1 MKTWHLDFES
11 YSVANLKS
19 FGAYNYASDPST
31 EIILA
36 AVCEDDGK
44 VVVWDKFA
52 SESSNAAA
60 MKLFRAMSD
69 EGGDGL
75 IMCHNIGFEAPMM
88 HYLWEKTFGLRVPDM
103 AKFRCSAALCRVAG
117 IPYSLEKAAEFLKLA
132 DQKDKV
138 GSALIRIFSI
148 PDTKTGK
155 RRFPTDP
162 GTVTVAGEKLT
173 YPQAWA
179 KFSDYCRK
187 DVEVE
192 RGIHSKLKSLELEG
206 FLLDSFQLDLRMNS
220 TGIPIN
226 VPAVIEAEKLV
237 DAFNLT
243 AGDEFRQITGYNS
256 GQTAKVLA
264 WLKERGYPGDDMR
277 STTVSRI
284 LTGEVED
291 EDGES
296 TGETVQPEWAAMAPE
311 AVKALKLRSLLS
323 FAALKKLPT
332 MRGAVCPDGKVRGAL
347 LWYGASRTGRHSGK
361 IIQIQNFRR
370 PSIDNTHECY
380 DLIRSGCAD
389 PELLELA
396 YGSPLEAIASCIRHF
411 IHPAGG
417 RQFLNIDLAQ
427 IEARVLAWVSGHEEL
442 LQSFRDGKDLYKTT
456 AALTFAVDYDKV
468 DKDLRFLGKCVS
480 LSCGYS
486 GGWRAFDTMAKNFG
500 TEVPKKRAKEI
511 VKLYRSSNKPIT
523 AFWKQC
529 HESAVAAI
537 ETPGT
542 WHSINDRIR
551 VGCHRKLGYLNMV
564 IELPSGRRLN
574 YPLPE
579 VTTVYKYGKKVVDA
593 DGEEDTEWVPIDKWR
608 ALNSDGTVREGI
620 WATSEVSFHGPITQ
634 ALWGRS
640 RTSPGTICENICQAT
655 AADFLTHGVLN
666 AEKHGYEPCFVVHDE
681 LNCNHHPERGNNME
695 ELTSLFCALPSWA
708 PGFPLEAAGAI
719 TPYYTK

>member
-1 MKTWHLDFES
+1 MSVFHCDFETFGS
-11 YSVANLKS
+11 EDLKS
-19 FGAYNYASDPST
+19 YGAYKYASGEDT
-31 EIILA
+31 EIVLCAICKDNGPVEIWDRYAKDNTA
-36 AVCEDDGK
+36 ALMLLREACISGGIIASHNAGFEIAISSYQ
-44 VVVWDKFA
+44 WQRTFKFKPPA
-52 SESSNAAA
+52 LTQWRCTAA
-60 MKLFRAMSD
+60 M
-69 EGGDGL
+69 
-75 IMCHNIGFEAPMM
+75 
-88 HYLWEKTFGLRVPDM
+88 
-103 AKFRCSAALCRVAG
+103 CRVAG

-296 TGETVQPEWAAMAPE
+296 TGETVQPEWAAMTPE

>member
-69 EGGDGL
+69 EGGDGI

-88 HYLWEKTFGLRVPDM
+88 HYLWEKTFGLQVPDM

-173 YPQAWA
+173 YPEAWA

-296 TGETVQPEWAAMAPE
+296 TGETVQPEWAAMTPE

-417 RQFLNIDLAQ
+417 RQFLDIDLAQ
-427 IEARVLAWVSGHEEL
+427 IEARVVAWLSGHDEL

-456 AALTFAVDYDKV
+456 ASLVFGVEYDKV
-468 DKDLRFLGKCVS
+468 DKELRFLGKTLALACNYAG
-480 LSCGYS
+480 GY
-486 GGWRAFDTMAKNFG
+486 RAFATMAKNFG
-500 TEVPKKRAKEI
+500 TEVPKKKAKEV
-511 VKLYRSSNKPIT
+511 VKLYRAANKAIT
-523 AFWKQC
+523 GFWSAMQDA
-529 HESAVAAI
+529 AVAAI
-537 ETPGT
+537 EAPGT
-542 WHSINDRIR
+542 WHVVNDKIR
-551 VGCHRKLGYLNMV
+551 FGCHRKLGYLNMV
-564 IELPSGRRLN
+564 MELPSGRRLN
-574 YPLPE
+574 YPMPE
-579 VTTVYKYGKKVVDA
+579 VATVYKYGKKVVDA
-593 DGEEDTEWVPIDKWR
+593 DGEEDTEWMPIDKWR
-608 ALNSDGTVREGI
+608 ALNSDGSVREGI
-620 WATSEVSFHGPITQ
+620 WASSEISYHGPITQ
-634 ALWGRS
+634 AMWGRV
-640 RTSPGTICENICQAT
+640 RTSGGVLVENASQAT

-666 AEKHGYEPCFVVHDE
+666 AEKSGYEPCFVVHDQ
-681 LNCNHHPERGNNME
+681 LICNHHPERGNNME
-695 ELTSLFCALPSWA
+695 ELTRLFCALPSWA

>member
-1 MKTWHLDFES
+1 MSVFHCDFETFGS
-11 YSVANLKS
+11 ENLKS
-19 FGAYNYASDPST
+19 YGAFKYASGEDT
-31 EIILA
+31 EIVLCAICKDNGPVEIWDRYAKDNTA
-36 AVCEDDGK
+36 ALMLLREACVSGGIIASHNVGFEIAISAYQ
-44 VVVWDKFA
+44 WQRTFKFKQPA
-52 SESSNAAA
+52 LTQWRCTAA
-60 MKLFRAMSD
+60 MA
-69 EGGDGL
+69 
-75 IMCHNIGFEAPMM
+75 
-88 HYLWEKTFGLRVPDM
+88 
-103 AKFRCSAALCRVAG
+103 RVAG

-148 PDTKTGK
+148 PDSKTGK

-206 FLLDSFQLDLRMNS
+206 FLLDSFQLDLRMNC

-243 AGDEFRQITGYNS
+243 AGEEFREITGYNS

-277 STTVSRI
+277 ATTVSRI

-296 TGETVQPEWAAMAPE
+296 TGETVQPEWAAMTTE
-311 AVKALKLRSLLS
+311 AVKALKLRALLS

-332 MRGAVCPDGKVRGAL
+332 MRGAVCPDNKVRGAL

-411 IHPAGG
+411 IHPADG
-417 RQFLNIDLAQ
+417 QFLDIDLAQ
-427 IEARVLAWVSGHEEL
+427 IEARVVAWLSGHDEL

-456 AALTFAVDYDKV
+456 ASLVFGVPYDKV
-468 DKDLRFLGKCVS
+468 DKELRFLGKTLALACNYAG
-480 LSCGYS
+480 GY
-486 GGWRAFDTMAKNFG
+486 RAFATMAKNFG
-500 TEVPKKRAKEI
+500 TEVPKKKAKEV
-511 VKLYRSSNKPIT
+511 VKLYRSANKAIT
-523 AFWKQC
+523 GFWSAMQDA
-529 HESAVAAI
+529 AVAAI
-537 ETPGT
+537 EAPGT
-542 WHSINDRIR
+542 WQVVNDKIR
-551 VGCHRKLGYLNMV
+551 FGCHRKLGYLNMV
-564 IELPSGRRLN
+564 MELPSGRRLN

-593 DGEEDTEWVPIDKWR
+593 DGEEDTEWMPIDKWR

-620 WATSEVSFHGPITQ
+620 WASSEISYHGPITQ
-634 ALWGRS
+634 AMWGRV
-640 RTSPGTICENICQAT
+640 RTSGGVLVENVSQAT

-666 AEKHGYEPCFVVHDE
+666 AEKHGYEPCFVVHDQ
-681 LNCNHHPERGNNME
+681 LICNHHPERGNTME
-695 ELTSLFCALPSWA
+695 ELTSLFCAIPSWA

>member
-1 MKTWHLDFES
+1 MSVFHLDYETFSSED
-11 YSVANLKS
+11 LKS
-19 FGAYNYASDPST
+19 YGAYKYASGEDT
-31 EIILA
+31 EIVLCAICKDNGPVEIWDRYAKDNTA
-36 AVCEDDGK
+36 ALMLLREACISGGIIASHNAGFEIAISSYQ
-44 VVVWDKFA
+44 WQRTFKFKPPA
-52 SESSNAAA
+52 LTQWRCTAA
-60 MKLFRAMSD
+60 M
-69 EGGDGL
+69 
-75 IMCHNIGFEAPMM
+75 
-88 HYLWEKTFGLRVPDM
+88 
-103 AKFRCSAALCRVAG
+103 CRVAG

-173 YPQAWA
+173 YPQAWQ

-296 TGETVQPEWAAMAPE
+296 TGETVQPEWAAMTPE

-417 RQFLNIDLAQ
+417 RQFLDIDLAQ
-427 IEARVLAWVSGHEEL
+427 IEARVVAWLSGHDEL

-456 AALTFAVDYDKV
+456 ASLVFGVEYDKV
-468 DKDLRFLGKCVS
+468 DKELRFLGKTLALACNYAG
-480 LSCGYS
+480 GY
-486 GGWRAFDTMAKNFG
+486 RAFATMAKNFG
-500 TEVPKKRAKEI
+500 TEVPKKKAKEV
-511 VKLYRSSNKPIT
+511 VKLYRAANKAIT
-523 AFWKQC
+523 GFWSAMQDA
-529 HESAVAAI
+529 AVAAI

-542 WHSINDRIR
+542 WHVVNDKIR
-551 VGCHRKLGYLNMV
+551 FGCHRKLGYLNMV
-564 IELPSGRRLN
+564 MELPSGRRLN
-574 YPLPE
+574 YPMPE
-579 VTTVYKYGKKVVDA
+579 VATVYKYGKKVVDA
-593 DGEEDTEWVPIDKWR
+593 DGEEDTEWMPIDKWR

-620 WATSEVSFHGPITQ
+620 WASSEISYHGPITQ
-634 ALWGRS
+634 AMWGRV
-640 RTSPGTICENICQAT
+640 RTSGGVLVENASQAT

-666 AEKHGYEPCFVVHDE
+666 AEKSGYEPCFVVHDQ
-681 LNCNHHPERGNNME
+681 LICNHHPDRGNNME

>member
-1 MKTWHLDFES
+1 M
-11 YSVANLKS
+11 
-19 FGAYNYASDPST
+19 
-31 EIILA
+31 
-36 AVCEDDGK
+36 
-44 VVVWDKFA
+44 
-52 SESSNAAA
+52 
-60 MKLFRAMSD
+60 
-69 EGGDGL
+69 
-75 IMCHNIGFEAPMM
+75 
-88 HYLWEKTFGLRVPDM
+88 
-103 AKFRCSAALCRVAG
+103 
-117 IPYSLEKAAEFLKLA
+117 EKAAEFLKLA

-179 KFSDYCRK
+179 KFSQYCRK

-243 AGDEFRQITGYNS
+243 AGEEFRQITGYNS

-296 TGETVQPEWAAMAPE
+296 TGETVQPEWAAMTPE

-411 IHPAGG
+411 IHPADG

-442 LQSFRDGKDLYKTT
+442 LQSFRDGNDLYKTT
-456 AALTFAVDYDKV
+456 ASMLFGVRYDRVTKDQRQAAKLAALA
-468 DKDLRFLGKCVS
+468 
-480 LSCGYS
+480 CGYS
-486 GGWRAFDTMAKNFG
+486 GGWRAFAAMATIYG
-500 TEVPKKRAKEI
+500 QEVPKERAKEI

-523 AFWKQC
+523 AFWKKC
-529 HESAVAAI
+529 HESVVSAI
-537 ETPGT
+537 QTPGT
-542 WHSINDRIR
+542 WHHINDRIR
-551 VGCHRKLGYLNMV
+551 AGCHRKLGYLNLV

-574 YPLPE
+574 YPMPE
-579 VTTVYKYGKKVVDA
+579 VATVYKYPKQVFGASLVKNE
-593 DGEEDTEWVPIDKWR
+593 DGTVTSNYELVDTEWVPTDKWS
-608 ALNSDGTVREGI
+608 ALNSDGTLREGI